1 MFASTSSLNFWKNA
15 FNSLSRDHL
24 KTALRT
30 PSVRPIPLSFQLPLS
45 GSQYHFSSQ
54 AIERGVFSF
63 QLPLSGSLGRPTPG
77 QNEWIIV
84 SFNSLSRDHED
95 IFMSQRMLAIR

>member
-1 MFASTSSLNFWKNA
+1 MFASTSSVNFWKNA

-45 GSQYHFSSQ
+45 GSPSAREAFIDWLLKSVLSTPSLG
-54 AIERGVFSF
+54 IT
-63 QLPLSGSLGRPTPG
+63 LPLDAKGITGPITILSTPSLGITNWEAGDR
-77 QNEWIIV
+77 ERH
-84 SFNSLSRDHED
+84 S
-95 IFMSQRMLAIR
+95 